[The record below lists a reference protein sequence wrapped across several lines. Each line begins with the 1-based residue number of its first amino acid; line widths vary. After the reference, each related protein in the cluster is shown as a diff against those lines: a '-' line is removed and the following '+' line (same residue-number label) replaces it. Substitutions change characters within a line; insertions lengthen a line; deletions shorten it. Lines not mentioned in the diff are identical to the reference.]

1 MPDEPDTRSARKR
14 RAIMESATRL
24 FLDKGYDSTTMDDI
38 ANLAEVSK
46 PTVYGHFAD
55 KETLF
60 AEIVA
65 ATTRDIDAVVRSVTD
80 HLAPSRTPDKPL
92 AEIGRRFLK
101 ALMQPE
107 LIRLRRLVIA
117 NAERFPQVAE
127 TWYEQG
133 FERVLAALAQSFKQ
147 FAAANMLRIDEPLA
161 AAHHFVGLLLWIP
174 MNQAMF
180 RSRIKRIAEPEI
192 EKIVHNAVG
201 AFLNGYRPR

>member
-38 ANLAEVSK
+38 ASLAEVSK

-80 HLAPSRTPDKPL
+80 HLAPSLTPDKPL

-117 NAERFPQVAE
+117 NAERFPDVAE

-133 FERVLAALAQSFKQ
+133 FERVLAALAQTFRQ
-147 FAAANMLRIDEPLA
+147 FAAADMLRIDEPLA

-174 MNQAMF
+174 VNNAMF
-180 RSRIKRIAEPEI
+180 RARAKRISEPEI
-192 EKIVHNAVG
+192 ERIVDNAVA

>member
-1 MPDEPDTRSARKR
+1 
-14 RAIMESATRL
+14 
-24 FLDKGYDSTTMDDI
+24 
-38 ANLAEVSK
+38 
-46 PTVYGHFAD
+46 
-55 KETLF
+55 
-60 AEIVA
+60 
-65 ATTRDIDAVVRSVTD
+65 
-80 HLAPSRTPDKPL
+80 L